1 MSYQAYATIIAEE
14 VEKFI
19 PIYYFVYETQLME
32 NSMNSDFNYSGK
44 ESNGERKW
52 ISILTTV
59 VLVVVTF
66 SIGVYAGREI
76 LPAGSKHF
84 KSDPPESQYV
94 ITGDLN
100 GADQD
105 LKQLDFDLFWRVW
118 QQMRAEYVDESKADE
133 KEMFYGA
140 IKGFVNS
147 YGDPAT
153 VFLTPEETTEFNK
166 SSAGSY
172 FSGIGAELGY
182 KEGQIVVISPLK
194 GSPAIAAGIRPGDI
208 ILAVDGEP
216 IDPNETIYDIV
227 LKIRGEAGTKV
238 ALTLLHPGENEA
250 TIIEVTRGEIDV
262 PSMEFILSEEDKKI
276 AIFDVSRFTDSTP
289 QEWKNNWDELV
300 EEFQSSG
307 AEGIIIDLRGN
318 PGGYITSAVHAAEEF
333 LDEDLIISKMESRTG
348 SVTEYKV
355 EREGKLLNV
364 PVVVLVNEGSASAS
378 EILSGALQK
387 NNRAKVIGKKTYGK
401 GTAQDVVDLPD
412 GSSLHITIMK
422 WLLPDGQWLNPEN
435 PISPDT
441 EVELTDEDFKEG
453 VDPQMDKAVEE
464 IQKAI

>member
-1 MSYQAYATIIAEE
+1 
-14 VEKFI
+14 
-19 PIYYFVYETQLME
+19 
-32 NSMNSDFNYSGK
+32 MNNDISNTKKEAKSGR
-44 ESNGERKW
+44 SW
-52 ISILTTV
+52 ISVLTTI
-59 VLVVVTF
+59 VLIVVTF

-76 LPAGSKHF
+76 LPTSSDLF
-84 KSDPPESQYV
+84 KSDPPESQYE

-100 GADQD
+100 GEDQD
-105 LKQLDFDLFWRVW
+105 LQQLDFDLFWRVW

-147 YGDPAT
+147 YDDPAT
-153 VFLTPEETTEFNK
+153 VFLTPEETEDFNK

-182 KEGQIVVISPLK
+182 KEGQIVVISPIK

-238 ALTLLHPGENEA
+238 ALTILHPGENET

-262 PSMEFILSEEDKKI
+262 PSMEFILSKQDKKI
-276 AIFDVSRFTDSTP
+276 AIFDVSRFTDATP
-289 QEWKNNWDELV
+289 QEWKNNWDKLV
-300 EEFQSSG
+300 EDFQASS

-333 LDEDLIISKMESRTG
+333 LAEDLIISKMESRNG

-355 EREGKLLNV
+355 EREGKLLDV
-364 PVVVLVNEGSASAS
+364 PVVILVNEGSASAS

-387 NNRAKVIGKKTYGK
+387 NDRAEVIGKKTYGK

-422 WLLPDGQWLNPEN
+422 WLLPDGQWLNPDN
-435 PISPDT
+435 PIAPDM

-453 VDPQMDKAVEE
+453 VDPQMDKAVET
-464 IQKAI
+464 IQNAI